1 MPLHHEE
8 LQDLKMYTSRYDR
21 VSGGLRT
28 GGVKCHYHRISDHVA
43 LHLHDYYEVELVVTG
58 EMQQSV
64 NGITLTSQAGDFVF
78 MDLLSAQR
86 IQEPKNAPNVWTL
99 SISHT
104 LADPAVS
111 RLLSRQRFPCVGHL
125 EPDALAEFNR
135 IAGELYRVGQEKPA
149 FAEER
154 STALTVLLLTMLME
168 HGSVPETPTE
178 EPRAHHYVQKALL
191 YLSEHYAEPMTLSS
205 VAAEIHISACYLS
218 DLFSRIVG
226 CRFVEY
232 LTRLRLE
239 HARTML
245 GTRERTVLDVATA
258 CGFGTVSNFTRA
270 FRRFYGVAPTV
281 YRRESNRTEV
291 N

>member
-1 MPLHHEE
+1 MPSRHDE
-8 LQDLKMYTSRYDR
+8 LTDFKMYTSRYDN
-21 VSGGLRT
+21 VMGGLQT
-28 GGVKCHYHRISDHVA
+28 GGVKCRLHKIGAPVA
-43 LHLHDYYEVELVVTG
+43 LHLHDYYEVELVLCG

-64 NGITLTSQAGDFVF
+64 NGVALTSRAGDFVF

-86 IQEPKNAPNVWTL
+86 IQAPTTPPDVWTL

-104 LADPAVS
+104 MADPAIS

-125 EPDALAEFNR
+125 PQEALSEFDR
-135 IAGELYRVGQEKPA
+135 LARELCLVNEKKPP

-154 STALTVLLLTMLME
+154 CTALTVLLMTLLFE
-168 HGSVPETPTE
+168 HGRVPDAPSE

-191 YLSEHYAEPMTLSS
+191 YLTEHFAEPLTLSG
-205 VAAEIHISACYLS
+205 VAAEIHISPCYLS

-232 LTRLRLE
+232 LTRLRLR

-245 GTRERTVLDVATA
+245 RERGRTVLDVASA

-270 FRRFYGVAPTV
+270 FRRSYGVAPSV
-281 YRRESNRTEV
+281 YRRGGEDRED
-291 N
+291 